1 MVWQK
6 NLGKLS
12 SKKGFQLEEAQLV
25 QLLIQKDES
34 AFKQVVEFYHSKVYN
49 TVIGFLRSDE
59 QADDLAQEVF
69 ITVFE
74 SIDKFRGD
82 SLLGTWIYRIAVT
95 KSLEH
100 LRKQKRKKRWGM
112 FYSLFNE
119 DLSPRFESS
128 NYYHPGVALEDRERS
143 ELLFKAVDKLPELQR
158 AAFTLQKIEGMSYEE
173 TAKVLNTSTAAVES
187 LLQRANMNLRKYLTS
202 YYKQ

>member
-6 NLGKLS
+6 KLGKLS
-12 SKKGFQLEEAQLV
+12 SEKCFQLEERQLV
-25 QLLIQKDES
+25 KLLIQKDES
-34 AFKQVVEFYHSKVYN
+34 AFKQVVELYHGKVYN

-59 QADDLAQEVF
+59 LADDLAQEVF

-82 SLLGTWIYRIAVT
+82 SLLSTWIYRIAVT

-128 NYYHPGVALEDRERS
+128 DYHHPGVALEDRELG

-158 AAFTLQKIEGMSYEE
+158 AAFTFQKIEGMSYEE
-173 TAKVLNTSTAAVES
+173 TASVLNTSTAAVES

>member
-1 MVWQK
+1 MVWPK
-6 NLGKLS
+6 DS
-12 SKKGFQLEEAQLV
+12 SKVSSENFFQLEESQLV
-25 QLLIQKDES
+25 RLLIEKDEA
-34 AFKQVVEFYHSKVYN
+34 AFKQVVELYHRKVYN
-49 TVIGFLRSDE
+49 TIIGFLRADE
-59 QADDLAQEVF
+59 QADDLSQEVF

-82 SLLGTWIYRIAVT
+82 SLLGTWIYRIAVS
-95 KSLEH
+95 KALEH

-128 NYYHPGVALEDRERS
+128 DYHHPGVALEDRERS

-158 AAFTLQKIEGMSYEE
+158 ATFTLQKIEGMSYQE
-173 TAKVLNTSTAAVES
+173 TAKVLNTSIAAVES
-187 LLQRANMNLRKYLTS
+187 LLQRANMNLRKHLTS

>member
-12 SKKGFQLEEAQLV
+12 SEKGFCLEESQLV
-25 QLLIQKDES
+25 RLLIQKDEA
-34 AFKQVVEFYHSKVYN
+34 AFKQVVEVYHRKVYN
-49 TVIGFLRSDE
+49 TVIGFLKSDE
-59 QADDLAQEVF
+59 LADDLSQEVF

-74 SIDKFRGD
+74 SIDKFKGD
-82 SLLGTWIYRIAVT
+82 SLLGTWIYKIAVT
-95 KSLEH
+95 KSLEY

-128 NYYHPGVALEDRERS
+128 DHHHPGVALEDRERS

-158 AAFTLQKIEGMSYEE
+158 AAFMLQKIEGMSYEE
-173 TAKVLNTSTAAVES
+173 TAKVLNTSIAAIES
-187 LLQRANMNLRKYLTS
+187 LLQRANMNLRKYLTA